1 MGARISG
8 NILRMHRCSTLG
20 CDHVAAMT
28 TTPNAPILAD
38 RSACLCRG
46 RVATCRLEG
55 QLLGD
60 LFDRLVLV
68 LPALA
73 RVQEQH
79 LIGADDGLEAL
90 LAALAIL
97 PRARVQA
104 ADYTH
109 AAPFVN
115 EARALLGRSE
125 ERRV

>member
-1 MGARISG
+1 MSYTTLTDASIEASRIG
-8 NILRMHRCSTLG
+8 YLREMPS
-20 CDHVAAMT
+20 
-28 TTPNAPILAD
+28 APTLAD

-55 QLLGD
+55 QFRDD

-68 LPALA
+68 LPALT

-79 LIGADDGLEAL
+79 LIGADDRLEAL
-90 LAALAIL
+90 LAALAVL

-115 EARALLGRSE
+115 EAR
-125 ERRV
+125 